1 MWKSFITNIDN
12 SYSNK
17 FNYPASEDELL
28 EVEKALN
35 VKIPKGLRNLLHE
48 TNGLNDGT
56 IMTIEDIRK
65 TNLFLRNSDD
75 MKENFMPIDCLLFFS
90 DAGNGDY
97 FGYPITN
104 GDTWR
109 TDIYVWNHE
118 DDSRT
123 WVASSLKN
131 FLKIWIS
138 GQLSI

>member
-1 MWKSFITNIDN
+1 MENI
-12 SYSNK
+12 
-17 FNYPASEDELL
+17 
-28 EVEKALN
+28 V
-35 VKIPKGLRNLLHE
+35 
-48 TNGLNDGT
+48 
-56 IMTIEDIRK
+56 K

-75 MKENFMPIDCLLFFS
+75 MKESFMPIDCLLFFS

-104 GDTWR
+104 GDTWE

-118 DDSRT
+118 DNSRT

-138 GQLSI
+138 WQLSI